1 VAVKALKLAVKYD
14 LRTLLF
20 CEAPYTVISI
30 QGDLVSITFRYH
42 GVPFKLK
49 SPILAGFNSPLG
61 MDIRNLYSNDSK

>member
-1 VAVKALKLAVKYD
+1 VALKALKLAVKYD

-20 CEAPYTVISI
+20 CDSLILCYT
-30 QGDLVSITFRYH
+30 GLLVSITFRYH
-42 GVPFKLK
+42 GVPFQVKK

>member
-20 CEAPYTVISI
+20 CEALLILSYRVTLFPLRSVIMEF
-30 QGDLVSITFRYH
+30 L
-42 GVPFKLK
+42 FKLK